1 MSYALSFILKLHLK
15 FTGVKC
21 INTKKIHKKTL
32 KRATS
37 GAMDCLQMGSQ
48 RGVGICEG

>member
-21 INTKKIHKKTL
+21 INTKKYTKKL
-32 KRATS
+32 
-37 GAMDCLQMGSQ
+37 
-48 RGVGICEG
+48 